1 MSPNPIFIP
10 QHSTLFANF
19 FFLYSAYKVIYS
31 KLYETGTS
39 EYETEKMIK
48 FIQSIKSP
56 SIIMMVAQAEAFG
69 QMTDEAWAI
78 FVSVLLYFFSY
89 IDI

>member
-1 MSPNPIFIP
+1 
-10 QHSTLFANF
+10 
-19 FFLYSAYKVIYS
+19 
-31 KLYETGTS
+31 
-39 EYETEKMIK
+39 
-48 FIQSIKSP
+48 
-56 SIIMMVAQAEAFG
+56 MMVAQAEAFG

>member
-1 MSPNPIFIP
+1 M
-10 QHSTLFANF
+10 
-19 FFLYSAYKVIYS
+19 IYS
-31 KLYETGTS
+31 KVYETGTS

-89 IDI
+89 IDIWAVSYTHLTLPTKA

>member
-1 MSPNPIFIP
+1 M
-10 QHSTLFANF
+10 
-19 FFLYSAYKVIYS
+19 IYS
-31 KLYETGTS
+31 KVYETGTS

-78 FVSVLLYFFSY
+78 FVSIFDLVTAVPIIAFCKYYF
-89 IDI
+89 

>member
-1 MSPNPIFIP
+1 M
-10 QHSTLFANF
+10 
-19 FFLYSAYKVIYS
+19 IYS
-31 KLYETGTS
+31 KVYETGTS

-69 QMTDEAWAI
+69 QITDEAWAI

-89 IDI
+89 IDIWVYQCYIESMC